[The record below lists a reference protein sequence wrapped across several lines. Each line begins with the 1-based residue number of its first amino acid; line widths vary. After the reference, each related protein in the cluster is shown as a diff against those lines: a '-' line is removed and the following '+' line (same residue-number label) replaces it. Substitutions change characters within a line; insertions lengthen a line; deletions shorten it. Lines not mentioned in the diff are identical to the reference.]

1 MSRFLGRGQY
11 SESRISPAT
20 DVSVTGSGS
29 GYVDIDWL
37 HDSNQCT
44 GILAVAVPS
53 GGSPVTQRLSATASA
68 TRFSGLLDG
77 TLHSFYVYRIE
88 SDGQSSPSTEVT
100 ATPSGGPMT

>member
-20 DVSVTGSGS
+20 SVSVTGSGS

-37 HDSNQCT
+37 HDAKNCT
-44 GILAVAVPS
+44 GILAVAIPA
-53 GGSPVTQRLSATASA
+53 GGKPVSQRLAASSSA

-88 SDGQSSPSTEVT
+88 SGGKSAPSAKVT
-100 ATPSGGPMT
+100 ATPSGGQLT